1 MRRSKL
7 LVNRQLSN
15 YESDHQGNNVET
27 SFRRLSF
34 TPYLRYT
41 ARTKRESHR
50 E

>member
-1 MRRSKL
+1 MRRFKL

-27 SFRRLSF
+27 SFRRLPF
-34 TPYLRYT
+34 TLLEIQQEQ
-41 ARTKRESHR
+41 KSHR